1 MNQKS
6 NKNNKKKYAL
16 PEGILSVRPKSF
28 FNFLPNQ
35 QPLNDTGYDSDKTV
49 IIDEPYGPEETSD
62 ILNMKI
68 TDVNSTPTNDK
79 IYSSPPGTELLT
91 RDGGRMFYKINGK
104 LIPVTNNENYNR
116 DENIYDDFGN
126 EISHKENLPEKRHR
140 GDNIT
145 DDIITDDIITDDIDK
160 EKEIGGKRRRKT
172 HRKTKR
178 KTKRKKTRRN
188 KRRHTKKYK

>member
-1 MNQKS
+1 MNK
-6 NKNNKKKYAL
+6 KPHTNKKKHGL

-49 IIDEPYGPEETSD
+49 IIDEAYGPEETSD

-68 TDVNSTPTNDK
+68 TDMISTPTNDK

-91 RDGGRMFYKINGK
+91 SDGRRMFYKINDK
-104 LIPVTNNENYNR
+104 MEAVTNDNYNR
-116 DENIYDDFGN
+116 DNPVYDENGN
-126 EISHKENLPEKRHR
+126 EIPRGEHLPEKRHR

-145 DDIITDDIITDDIDK
+145 DDIITDDIITYDIDK
-160 EKEIGGKRRRKT
+160 EKEIGGKRRRKP

-178 KTKRKKTRRN
+178 KTIRKKTRRN

>member
-145 DDIITDDIITDDIDK
+145 DDIITDDIDK
-160 EKEIGGKRRRKT
+160 EKEIGGKRRRKP

-178 KTKRKKTRRN
+178 KTIRKKTRRN

>member
-1 MNQKS
+1 MSQNLNNTPVKANRRGNPGTKNIYNFPQK
-6 NKNNKKKYAL
+6 
-16 PEGILSVRPKSF
+16 
-28 FNFLPNQ
+28 Q
-35 QPLNDTGYDSDKTV
+35 QPLIDTGYESDKTV
-49 IIDEPYGPEETSD
+49 IIDEHYGPEETSE

-104 LIPVTNNENYNR
+104 LKPVTNDENYNR
-116 DENIYDDFGN
+116 DEKFYDEYGN
-126 EISHKENLPEKRHR
+126 EISHKENLPEKRLR
-140 GDNIT
+140 GNNNIM
-145 DDIITDDIITDDIDK
+145 DDIDK
-160 EKEIGGKRRRKT
+160 EKEIGGKRRRKP

-178 KTKRKKTRRN
+178 KTIRKKTRRN

>member
-1 MNQKS
+1 MNQNPT

-91 RDGGRMFYKINGK
+91 SDGRRMFYKINDK
-104 LIPVTNNENYNR
+104 MEAVTNDNYNR
-116 DENIYDDFGN
+116 DNPVYDENGN
-126 EISHKENLPEKRHR
+126 EIPRGEHLPESRII
-140 GDNIT
+140 N
-145 DDIITDDIITDDIDK
+145 DDIME
-160 EKEIGGKRRRKT
+160 EKEEEEDVKIGGKRRRKT
-172 HRKTKR
+172 HRKTIR